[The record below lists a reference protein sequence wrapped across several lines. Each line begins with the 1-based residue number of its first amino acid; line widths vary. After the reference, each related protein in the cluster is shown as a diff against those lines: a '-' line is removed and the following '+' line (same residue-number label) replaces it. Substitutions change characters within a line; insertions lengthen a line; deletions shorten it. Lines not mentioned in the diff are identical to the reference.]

1 MNFFPKGLAYDLG
14 SKFQTSSK
22 FVYGQIGP
30 ENDVWWCFKVKSK
43 WFWSYSKM
51 SNLCSRHLGF
61 FPIGLVYEFGSKFQI
76 SLKFVYSQIE
86 PKNNICWCLRV
97 KLTWFWRYMKMS
109 NLISRHLG
117 FFSKGVSLWFWIE
130 ISNVFKVCIWSNW
143 TWKWCLLM
151 F

>member
-1 MNFFPKGLAYDLG
+1 MILGQNFKFLQNFYIVKFDLEIMFGDVLEWNESDSDDIWGCQIWSAAILDFFPKELAYD
-14 SKFQTSSK
+14 
-22 FVYGQIGP
+22 
-30 ENDVWWCFKVKSK
+30 
-43 WFWSYSKM
+43 
-51 SNLCSRHLGF
+51 
-61 FPIGLVYEFGSKFQI
+61 FGSKFQI
-76 SLKFVYSQIE
+76 SFKFVYSQIE